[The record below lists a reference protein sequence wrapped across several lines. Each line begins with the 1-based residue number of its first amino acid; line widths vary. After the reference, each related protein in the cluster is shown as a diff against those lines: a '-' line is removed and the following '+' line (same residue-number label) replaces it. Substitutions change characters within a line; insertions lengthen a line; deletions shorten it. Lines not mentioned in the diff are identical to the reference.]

1 MFNFRPT
8 YEPIIKLCKELIAE
22 KKALMEENEGLK
34 ETLRCIRQ
42 DNQELRAKLFGKQE
56 DERLDTLEKRVADLE
71 KQLEKKVFLLDD
83 EGTPIKSFT
92 LTGKLT
98 MLKEPAEEKL
108 EVGKWYDARTFE
120 VETLKKLLPVGT
132 LVAIVTDGIVD
143 EKRNKPEGDRSIIVH
158 STVTSVESEVDGWD
172 SEETVIYVE
181 RYQFV
186 SNNWFK
192 IIEE

>member
-1 MFNFRPT
+1 MFDFLTQNR
-8 YEPIIKLCKELIAE
+8 K
-22 KKALMEENEGLK
+22 LK
-34 ETLRCIRQ
+34 EQNMTLKADLEWNKFLYTEADGLNSILKKVLVKKNNKIA
-42 DNQELRAKLFGKQE
+42 D
-56 DERLDTLEKRVADLE
+56 LEKRVADLE
-71 KQLEKKVFLLDD
+71 EQLANKVFLLDD

-98 MLKEPAEEKL
+98 ILKEPTEEKL

-120 VETLKKLLPVGT
+120 EEKLKKLLPVGT
-132 LVAIVTDGIVD
+132 LVAIVTDGEVD
-143 EKRNKPEGDRSIIVH
+143 EGRNKPEGDRSIIVH

-172 SEETVIYVE
+172 SEATVIYVE

-192 IIEE
+192 IIEEK